1 MSEKKQP
8 NCRDCTRYDFKTWDE
23 VAHHIIENM
32 ETHTKTSINFAYH
45 VLSEVDN
52 VQEHKPL
59 LPLSPELRQ
68 TVKECVRELSG
79 EMAKGQVKCPV
90 CGVLYHAEIEIE
102 HLQGMPLRDNEGALL
117 INCSSCRASFYSGKK
132 VWEAK
137 S

>member
-1 MSEKKQP
+1 MTDKKQP
-8 NCRDCTRYDFKTWDE
+8 ICRECHILFPSWNELAKHI
-23 VAHHIIENM
+23 VANQDSHPS
-32 ETHTKTSINFAYH
+32 KSVVFAYH

-52 VQEHKPL
+52 VREFKPRM
-59 LPLSPELRQ
+59 PMSPELKQ
-68 TVKECVRELSG
+68 AVKECRRELSG